1 MRVTSMI
8 PDVQYAMQQSQ
19 QNLAAA
25 EQQVSTG
32 LRVNKPS
39 DDPAAAANMVTS
51 LASSASVD
59 QYTKNVSSL
68 LPQMQT
74 ADSAISAIVTSLNS
88 AVTLGVSGASS
99 NGVTATKQSIA
110 AQVQTVLSSVIANAN
125 TSYQGVYVF
134 GGTATTTAPFVA
146 ASTTYLSSQGSVAS
160 PLASNTALTAGSLT
174 TISDATTGKTMT
186 FKAAAG
192 DTISTLQGAI
202 SSAVSAGTLS
212 AGAAATINTNGQ
224 LSIGTNSSATGI
236 VVNSNDQALGS
247 MTAVASTKVANAYA
261 YVGNSSVNSVQVGDS
276 LNVATSISGSQL
288 LTSGS
293 NAIASLTGL
302 ITALQSGTSTDIGT
316 ATAAVSAALTA
327 VGQQRIPLD
336 NTISQLNSQESY
348 LSQETLTLTTAQT
361 SLVGANIADAA
372 TNLSNAEIDNS
383 AVLAAAAKAM
393 PENLLKYLQ

>member
-8 PDVQYAMQQSQ
+8 PDMQYDMQQSQ
-19 QNLAAA
+19 QNLATA

-32 LRVNKPS
+32 LRVNSLS
-39 DDPAAAANMVTS
+39 DDPAASANMVTS

-59 QYTKNVSSL
+59 QYTSNVSSV

-74 ADSAISAIVTSLNS
+74 ADSAISSIVTSLNS

-110 AQVQTVLSSVIANAN
+110 TQVQSVLSSVISEAN

-146 ASTTYLSSQGSVAS
+146 ASTTYTSSQGSAAS
-160 PLASNTALTAGSLT
+160 PLASNTALTAGSVT

-202 SSAVSAGTLS
+202 SSAVTAGTLS
-212 AGAAATINTNGQ
+212 AGTAATINTDGQ
-224 LSIGTNSSATGI
+224 LSIGTNSSTTGI
-236 VVNSNDQALGS
+236 VVKSDDEALGS
-247 MTAVASTKVANAYA
+247 MTAVANTKVANAYA

-276 LNVATSISGSQL
+276 LSVATNISGSQL
-288 LTSGS
+288 LTSGT

-316 ATAAVSAALTA
+316 ATAAVSAALNA
-327 VGQQRIPLD
+327 VGQQRIPFD

-348 LSQETLTLTTAQT
+348 LSQDKLTLTTAQT
-361 SLVGANIADAA
+361 SLVGADLADAA

-393 PENLLKYLQ
+393 PETLLSYLQ

>member
-8 PDVQYAMQQSQ
+8 PDVQYAMQLSQ